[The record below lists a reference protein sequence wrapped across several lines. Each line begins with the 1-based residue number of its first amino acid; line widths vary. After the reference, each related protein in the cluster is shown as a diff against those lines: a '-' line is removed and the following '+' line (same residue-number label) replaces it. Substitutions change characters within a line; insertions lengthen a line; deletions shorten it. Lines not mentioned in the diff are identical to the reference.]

1 MRAINH
7 IVQFSGGK
15 DSTAMLLMMLE
26 RGMPI
31 DNIIFCD
38 TTMEFPGMYDHI
50 AKVERYIGRKVTRLK
65 PPHDFIYYFAQRP
78 KTRGKNK
85 GKCGYGWPRMWS
97 RWCTRIFKIGL
108 TAKYLQ
114 NIGVSDHKFYIG
126 IALDEEKRHE
136 KRPDN
141 VIHPLYDWGI
151 TEDIALQYCYAHGFD
166 WGGLYEKFHRT
177 SCWCCPLQRIG
188 DLRNLRKYY
197 PALWQK
203 LLEMD
208 DMVEYSFKPDWSV
221 KELEQRFAMEDRQQS
236 LFSNER
242 NDIL

>member
-1 MRAINH
+1 MINTKH

-31 DNIIFCD
+31 DDIIFCD

-85 GKCGYGWPRMWS
+85 GKCGYGWPRMWQ
-97 RWCTRIFKIGL
+97 RWCTRLLKKEP
-108 TAKYLQ
+108 TQRYLKSAGDYTQ
-114 NIGVSDHKFYIG
+114 YIG
-126 IALDEEKRHE
+126 IAADEPKRHVNI
-136 KRPDN
+136 PQN
-141 VIHPLYDWGI
+141 TVHPLYDWGI
-151 TEDIALQYCYAHGFD
+151 TEKMALQYCYNHGFN
-166 WGGLYEKFHRT
+166 WGGLYEQFRRV
-177 SCWCCPLQRIG
+177 SCWCCPMQRISE
-188 DLRNLRKYY
+188 LRSLRKFH
-197 PALWQK
+197 PDLWQK

-208 DMVEYSFKPDWSV
+208 KMVKYDFRPDWSV
-221 KELEQRFAMEDRQQS
+221 QKLEYRFAMEDRQQS
-236 LFSNER
+236 LF
-242 NDIL
+242 